1 MRKSVLGEGWA
12 VWLVRWRG
20 GRILLAEFLADR
32 GDWTQVMPG
41 ARACLFSLE
50 EWSLPPSLQLEP
62 LHFETLFCLRG
73 SVTLTR
79 RDGSFLTAG
88 TRQVLLLTDLS
99 DLAGAGVD
107 TPLEGVLVAVDARGA
122 RESLES
128 ICSLLGGL
136 TLDTGRVRRWM
147 ASRGGCAVEGP
158 THWSRAAFADL
169 DRLPQSEQA
178 RWCVW
183 KSVELLYLLSAQ
195 EEQRTAVLPGSMPD
209 RNIAR
214 LLAETRRYME
224 DHLDEPL
231 TIPALSRRACLSAT
245 TFKEGFRQLYGLPVH
260 TWLRQRRM
268 ERAAELLHTPGLNL
282 EEVAKAVGYSSV
294 SQFAATFRR
303 QYGLTPGRY
312 RKNV

>member
-1 MRKSVLGEGWA
+1 M
-12 VWLVRWRG
+12 
-20 GRILLAEFLADR
+20 LAEFLTDW

-50 EWSLPPSLQLEP
+50 EGAFPLPLQLPP

-88 TRQVLLLTDLS
+88 ARQVLMLTDLS
-99 DLAGAGVD
+99 NLTGASVD
-107 TPLEGVLVAVDARGA
+107 ATLEGILLAVDARGA
-122 RESLES
+122 RESLET
-128 ICSLLGGL
+128 ICNLLGGL

-147 ASRGGCAVEGP
+147 SSRGGCAVEGP

-169 DRLPQSEQA
+169 ERLPQSERA

-195 EEQRTAVLPGSMPD
+195 EEQEMDVLPDSMPD

-214 LLAETRRYME
+214 SLAETRRYME
-224 DHLDEPL
+224 QHLDEPL

-268 ERAAELLHTPGLNL
+268 ERAAELLHTPGLSL
-282 EEVAKAVGYSSV
+282 EGVAKAVGYSSV
-294 SQFAATFRR
+294 SQFASAFRR
-303 QYGLTPGRY
+303 QYGVTPGKY

>member
-1 MRKSVLGEGWA
+1 M
-12 VWLVRWRG
+12 
-20 GRILLAEFLADR
+20 LAEFLADR
-32 GDWTQVMPG
+32 GNWVQVMPG

-50 EWSLPPSLQLEP
+50 ESPFPLHLPLHLDH
-62 LHFETLFCLRG
+62 LHFETLFCQFG
-73 SVTLTR
+73 TMALTR
-79 RDGSFLTAG
+79 RDGSALRLGA
-88 TRQVLLLTDLS
+88 RQVLLLTDLS
-99 DLAGAGVD
+99 GLAGARVD
-107 TPLEGVLVAVDARGA
+107 TPLAGILVAVDARGA

-128 ICSLLGGL
+128 ICNLLGGL

-147 ASRGGCAVEGP
+147 SSRGGCAVEGP

-169 DRLPQSEQA
+169 DRLPRSERA

-195 EEQRTAVLPGSMPD
+195 EEQEMDVLPDSMPG

-214 LLAETRRYME
+214 SLAETRRYME
-224 DHLDEPL
+224 EHLDEPL

-260 TWLRQRRM
+260 TWLRKRRM
-268 ERAAELLHTPGLNL
+268 ERAAELLHTPGLSL
-282 EEVAKAVGYSSV
+282 EGVAKAVGYSSV

-303 QYGLTPGRY
+303 YYGVTPGKY